1 MSGRPDQPAGRS
13 RIDASG
19 SRVATDPGTAGRGA
33 RYQSRLYDN
42 LKRSENMAAL
52 EEGYGR
58 KEGYDVIAADK
69 VEGTA
74 VYNMAGEKL
83 GTIKNVMID
92 KLSGKVVYAT
102 LGSGGVLGI
111 GQKYYPLP
119 WNVLTYNTDLG
130 GYQLDVDREKL
141 EAGPAATEEELTQK
155 FQDKDWGRKV
165 YDYYGSSGT
174 S

>member
-1 MSGRPDQPAGRS
+1 M
-13 RIDASG
+13 
-19 SRVATDPGTAGRGA
+19 ATI
-33 RYQSRLYDN
+33 
-42 LKRSENMAAL
+42 

-74 VYNMAGEKL
+74 VYNMAGDKV

-102 LGSGGVLGI
+102 LAFGGVLGV
-111 GQKYYPLP
+111 GAKYHALP

-130 GYQLDVDREKL
+130 GYQLDIDREKL
-141 EAGPAATEEELTQK
+141 EAGPAETEEELTRK
-155 FQDKDWGRKV
+155 LGDKDWGRKV
-165 YDYYGSSGT
+165 YDYYGSSWT